1 MTAGP
6 LDVISVAEYIDK
18 DLGLFVSTIGFK
30 DTTAHSKSGLKVHLN
45 RKVIKMKLIY

>member
-18 DLGLFVSTIGFK
+18 ELGLYIYEHK
-30 DTTAHSKSGLKVHLN
+30 DIFLN
-45 RKVIKMKLIY
+45 QDKR